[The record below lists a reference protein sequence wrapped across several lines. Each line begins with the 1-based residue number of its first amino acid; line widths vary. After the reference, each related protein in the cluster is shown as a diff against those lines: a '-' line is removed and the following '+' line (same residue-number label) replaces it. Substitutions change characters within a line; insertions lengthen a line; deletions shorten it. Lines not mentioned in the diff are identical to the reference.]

1 MFLRIEILTEKKLAG
16 KRMTMSFTDD
26 QTFRLWHSFMPRR
39 KEIRNSVG
47 TDLYSLQVYEPF
59 YFDNFNPDKLFDKW
73 AAVEVSD
80 FNNIPDEMEAFN
92 LQGGLYAVFLHKGT
106 AGEGPKTF
114 QYIFGTWL
122 PDSEYVL
129 DNRPH
134 FEILGEK
141 YKKEDPNS
149 EEEIWIPIK
158 PKH

>member
-26 QTFRLWHSFMPRR
+26 QTFQLWHSFMPRR
-39 KEIRNSVG
+39 KEIRNRVG

-59 YFDNFNPDKLFDKW
+59 YFDNFNPGKLFEKW

-80 FNNIPDEMEAFN
+80 FNNIPDEMEGFI
-92 LQGGLYAVFLHKGT
+92 LQSGLYAVFLHKGT
-106 AGEGPKTF
+106 ASDGPKTF

-122 PDSEYVL
+122 PDSEYLL

-134 FEILGEK
+134 FEILGEQ
-141 YKKEDPNS
+141 YKKDDPDS